1 MSVLSQ
7 EIQRVEVWG
16 IGLLLLWLLWLLSM
30 SVAPWILLELLL
42 LRRVAAL
49 ILLRILVL
57 LGRIVALVRLLLEMI
72 GSSAELLWLLRVPI
86 VVARL
91 KVLVLVEVV
100 VALLLHK
107 GLTDG
112 VERIAA
118 VGWSTLVLLL
128 MVVRRMFDL
137 HGLVSLSLTHRDA
150 VYLTVVFV

>member
-16 IGLLLLWLLWLLSM
+16 VGGVRLLLLWLLSM
-30 SVAPWILLELLL
+30 SVTSWILLELLL

-57 LGRIVALVRLLLEMI
+57 LGRIVALVWLLLEMI
-72 GSSAELLWLLRVPI
+72 GPSAELLLLLRVPI
-86 VVARL
+86 VIARL

-100 VALLLHK
+100 IALLLHEC
-107 GLTDG
+107 LTDG
-112 VERIAA
+112 VERIAT
-118 VGWSTLVLLL
+118 VGRSTLVLLL

-150 VYLTVVFV
+150 IYLAVVFV